1 MDSTGARLPLMRALL
16 QRKRHL
22 CGGRVKNAAD
32 AKKMAHLAQNV
43 STFA

>member
-1 MDSTGARLPLMRALL
+1 MDSTGAGLPLMAALS

-22 CGGRVKNAAD
+22 CGGKVKNAAD
-32 AKKMAHLAQNV
+32 AKKMAPLAQNV